1 MADDPNTNLE
11 AADIVII
18 VLHFL
23 IVFSLGLWVSWRA
36 GNKNTTS
43 GYFLAGRDMSW
54 WLVGL
59 SLYVSNIGS
68 SSFIGLASSAAAS
81 GYAVIA
87 YEFHGIFCL
96 LLLGF
101 IFVPVYFASGIT
113 TVPEYLKKRF
123 GGERLQV
130 GLSVINLFL
139 LVLASLSAEM
149 YAGSIIIREALGWN
163 IYLST
168 ILLLALTA
176 IYTVAGGLKAVIIT
190 DALQTVVMVTGA
202 FILMGIAINE
212 IGGLDNL
219 RLSYM
224 TAIPN
229 TTAIYGN
236 TSCGIPT
243 GDAFHIFRDA
253 SASNPNALPW
263 PGVVFGIFLLSAWY
277 FCTNQVIVQRT
288 LAAANLSYA
297 KSGCILAGYC
307 KILPFFLMIIPG
319 MISRSLWPDEVGCV
333 DPDVCEEVCGNP
345 NGCSNIAYP
354 RMLIYLMPTGL
365 KGLMLAAMLAA
376 LMSSLTSIF
385 NSASSMFVIDI
396 WLKIRPSSTELE
408 LVIAGKLCTII
419 LVVVSVLW
427 LPVIEAFGSG
437 ELFVYIQSISSYFSP
452 TMFAL
457 YTAAILSE
465 RINEAGAF
473 YGLVCGF
480 IIGLSRA
487 ICDIIFGVP
496 GCGQEDD
503 RPAIVKNFHYLHFAC
518 FLYGA
523 ALFFIVAIS
532 LITKPIE
539 SSKLIRLTWWTKSIQ
554 LPRKPMSE
562 EEERK
567 DRENEAIKAEK
578 MKELTEKAAA
588 RTSFLGK
595 SWNFLCSIDT
605 TLDDKPPMTEK
616 EKMELERK
624 LTSIEEKPLVK
635 KIVAWNAVLLCGVGV
650 FLFAFY
656 G

>member
-1 MADDPNTNLE
+1 MADEEPSALV
-11 AADIVII
+11 AVDIVII

-23 IVFSLGLWVSWRA
+23 IVFSLGLWASWR
-36 GNKNTTS
+36 GSDKNTTS

-68 SSFIGLASSAAAS
+68 SSFIGLAGSAAAS

-87 YEFHGIFCL
+87 YEFQ
-96 LLLGF
+96 
-101 IFVPVYFASGIT
+101 IT
-113 TVPEYLKKRF
+113 TVPEYLKLRF

-130 GLSVINLFL
+130 GISVINLFL

-149 YAGSIIIREALGWN
+149 YAGSIIIRETLGWN

-176 IYTVAGGLKAVIIT
+176 IYTVAGGLKAVIYT
-190 DALQTVVMVTGA
+190 DALQTVVMITGA
-202 FILMGIAINE
+202 FILMGIGLNE
-212 IGGLDNL
+212 IGGLDQL
-219 RLSYM
+219 YIKYM

-243 GDAFHIFRDA
+243 PDAFHIFRDA
-253 SASNPNALPW
+253 RATNPNALPW
-263 PGVVFGIFLLSAWY
+263 PGVVMGIFLLSAWY

-288 LAAANLSYA
+288 LAAADVSEA
-297 KSGCILAGYC
+297 KAGTILAGYC

-319 MISRSLWPDEVGCV
+319 MISRSLWPDEVACV
-333 DPDVCEEVCGNP
+333 EPDICENVCSNQY
-345 NGCSNIAYP
+345 GCSNIAYP
-354 RMLIYLMPTGL
+354 RMLIYLMPPGL

-385 NSASSMFVIDI
+385 NSASSMFVIDV
-396 WLKIRPSSTELE
+396 WLKVRPTSTELE
-408 LVIAGKLCTII
+408 LVVAGKLCTLI
-419 LVVVSVLW
+419 LVVISVLW

-457 YTAAILSE
+457 YTTAILSE
-465 RINEAGAF
+465 RINETGAF
-473 YGLVCGF
+473 YGIICGF
-480 IIGLSRA
+480 LIGLTRA
-487 ICDIIFGVP
+487 MLDIVYGVP
-496 GCGQEDD
+496 PCGEEDL
-503 RPAIVKNFHYLHFAC
+503 RPGLVKNFHYLHFAC

-523 ALFFIVAIS
+523 TLVCIVVIS
-532 LITKPIE
+532 LLSKPIP
-539 SSKLIRLTWWTKSIQ
+539 SIKLVRLTWWSKHIQ
-554 LPRKPMSE
+554 LPREPMSE
-562 EEERK
+562 KQALK
-567 DRENEAIKAEK
+567 DKENEAIKIEK
-578 MKELTEKAAA
+578 MKEIAEQAAK

-595 SWNFLCSIDT
+595 TWNFLCSIDT
-605 TLDDKPPMTEK
+605 SVPDVEPLSEEEK
-616 EKMELERK
+616 RALERK
-624 LTSIEEKPLVK
+624 MTSIVERPLIM
-635 KIVAWNAVLLCGVGV
+635 KIVAWNGVLLAGVGV